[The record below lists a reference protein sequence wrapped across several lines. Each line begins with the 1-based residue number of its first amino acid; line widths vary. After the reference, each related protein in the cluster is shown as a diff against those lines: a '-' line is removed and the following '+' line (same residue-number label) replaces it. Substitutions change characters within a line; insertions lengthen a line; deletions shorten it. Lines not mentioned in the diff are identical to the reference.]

1 MPGLPKAA
9 VLRPDPAIPGLSP
22 AGCFD
27 ILSHRLADVLVAP
40 ARRGAIRDAARQ
52 LPPVPRLALEIRL
65 GGGDAGGD
73 GIVDLHQMITRRE
86 EDPQIL
92 RRHLD
97 QGGGAWAGGG
107 LTGFLGSWAA
117 EEDGLQD
124 RFDQLYLEWDAPTN
138 GVGPQL
144 PALFLA
150 SDLRFEA
157 ADSRSARRDALRRV
171 VARLCQAQDAPLSD
185 ALFDVVAGPV
195 SISHIGVMSGRGNAI
210 RVNYRGISPA
220 DLPGLLGRLGWPGDV
235 AAVSGQFAA
244 LVDAADRVTVGLD
257 LVDGALQPSI
267 GFEIFCDHPLSSVRW
282 DRILDHLCRDGLC
295 TAEKRAA
302 LGQIEA
308 TIAVDDAACPWPAV
322 WILPTIRGPRN
333 AWPMVHCHVSHLKLA
348 VAADGV
354 AQAKAYI
361 AAEHHWQIGY
371 GRPAEVTLPAGLSF
385 HPRPSTADA
394 VADAVGFLLRARQ
407 QNGLWGDFNRIN
419 GGCNNWVTGVAAL
432 ALAATGGEDARAAA
446 GAALRVLCGRVRPG
460 GGWGHN
466 EIAPVDTDTT
476 ASIIKALM
484 AMGAP
489 ESLPVV
495 AAARDFLRGHLTDG
509 GFQTYGAGTAIR
521 FAEDGV
527 VETGWRASHACV
539 MANCALLLPDRLI
552 PLLQR
557 NQTADGSWRPYWWR
571 SPAYPTALAAE
582 ALAAQGDRV
591 AVGRAVA
598 WARGQDPAAQSPF
611 CAAAIARVLIAGG
624 DRAGAEDILAG
635 LVPLQ
640 LSDGSWTTGADMIW
654 PRPEQMDG
662 HADFLDVPD
671 DRRVFTTAGVLLA
684 FAAAAACERGE
695 G

>member
-1 MPGLPKAA
+1 M
-9 VLRPDPAIPGLSP
+9 LRPDPAIPGLSP

-27 ILSHRLADVLVAP
+27 ILSRRLADVLVAP
-40 ARRGAIRDAARQ
+40 ARRGAIRDAAWQ

-73 GIVDLHQMITRRE
+73 GVVDLHQMISRRE
-86 EDPQIL
+86 DDPLIL

-97 QGGGAWAGGG
+97 QGGGAWAGDG
-107 LTGFLGSWAA
+107 LTGFLRSWAA
-117 EEDGLQD
+117 AEDGLQD
-124 RFDQLYLEWDAPTN
+124 RFDQLYLEWDAPTD
-138 GVGPQL
+138 GAGPHL

-157 ADSRSARRDALRRV
+157 AGSRAARRDALRRV
-171 VARLCQAQDAPLSD
+171 VARLCKAPDTHLSD

-220 DLPGLLGRLGWPGDV
+220 DLPGLLVRLGWPGDV
-235 AAVSGQFAA
+235 AAVSGHFAA

-257 LVDGALQPSI
+257 VVDGTLQPSI
-267 GFEIFCDHPLSSVRW
+267 GFEIFCDHPLPSGRW

-308 TIAVDDAACPWPAV
+308 TIAVDDTACPWPAA
-322 WILPTIRGPRN
+322 WILPTMRGPRN
-333 AWPMVHCHVSHLKLA
+333 AWPMARCHVSHLKLA

-354 AQAKAYI
+354 AQAKAYV

-371 GRPAEVTLPAGLSF
+371 GRPAEVTLPAGLAF
-385 HPRPSTADA
+385 HPRPSTRR
-394 VADAVGFLLRARQ
+394 VTADAVGFLLHARQ

-419 GGCNNWVTGVAAL
+419 GGCNNWVTGVVAL
-432 ALAATGGEDARAAA
+432 ALAATGGDEALA
-446 GAALRVLCGRVRPG
+446 GAAAALEVLRGRVQPG

-476 ASIIKALM
+476 ASIIKALT
-484 AMGAP
+484 AVAAP
-489 ESLPVV
+489 VSPPVI
-495 AAARDFLRGHLTDG
+495 AAAREFLRGHLTDD
-509 GFQTYGAGTAIR
+509 GFQTYGTGTAIR
-521 FAEDGV
+521 FSDDAV
-527 VETGWRASHACV
+527 VDAGWRTTHACV
-539 MANCALLLPDRLI
+539 MANCALILPDRLI
-552 PLLQR
+552 PLLRQS
-557 NQTADGSWRPYWWR
+557 QQADGSWTPYWWR
-571 SPAYPTALAAE
+571 TPAYPTALAAE
-582 ALAAQGDRV
+582 ALAAHGDGA
-591 AVGRAVA
+591 AVDRAVA
-598 WARGQDPAAQSPF
+598 WARAQDPAAQSPF

-635 LVPLQ
+635 LVRRQ

-654 PRPEQMDG
+654 PRPDQMDG
-662 HADFLDVPD
+662 HADFVDVPD

-684 FAAAAACERGE
+684 FAAATACT
-695 G
+695 

>member
-1 MPGLPKAA
+1 MPGSPKAA
-9 VLRPDPAIPGLSP
+9 ALRPDPAIPGLSP

-27 ILSHRLADVLVAP
+27 VLSHRLADVLVAP
-40 ARRGAIRDAARQ
+40 ARRRAIRDAARQ

-65 GGGDAGGD
+65 GGGVAAVD
-73 GIVDLHQMITRRE
+73 GAVDLHQMITRRE
-86 EDPQIL
+86 DDPLIL
-92 RRHLD
+92 RHHLD

-107 LTGFLGSWAA
+107 LTGFLRDWAA
-117 EEDGLQD
+117 DEDGLQD
-124 RFDQLYLEWDAPTN
+124 RFDQLYLEWDAPTD
-138 GVGPQL
+138 GAGPHL

-157 ADSRSARRDALRRV
+157 ADSRAARRDTLRRV
-171 VARLCQAQDAPLSD
+171 VAGLCNAQDGRLSD
-185 ALFDVVAGPV
+185 ALFAVVDGPV
-195 SISHIGVMSGRGNAI
+195 SIGHVGVMSGRSNAI
-210 RVNYRGISPA
+210 RVNYRGIGPA
-220 DLPGLLGRLGWPGDV
+220 DLPGLLGRLGWPGNV
-235 AAVSGQFAA
+235 AAVSGHFAA
-244 LVDAADRVTVGLD
+244 LVEAADRVTVGVD

-267 GFEIFCDHPLSSVRW
+267 GLEIFCDHPLPSARW
-282 DRILDHLCRDGLC
+282 DRILDHLCRHDLC
-295 TAEKRAA
+295 AAEKRVA
-302 LGQIEA
+302 LGEVEA
-308 TIAVDDAACPWPAV
+308 TIAVDDADRPWPAA
-322 WILPTIRGPRN
+322 WILPTIRGPRD
-333 AWPMVHCHVSHLKLA
+333 AWPMVRCHVSHLKLA
-348 VAADGV
+348 IAADGV

-361 AAEHHWQIGY
+361 AAEHHWQIGH
-371 GRPAEVTLPAGLSF
+371 GRPAEVTLPAGLAF
-385 HPRPSTADA
+385 HPRPSIPEA

-432 ALAATGGEDARAAA
+432 ALAATGGEDARA
-446 GAALRVLCGRVRPG
+446 GAAAALQVLCGRVRPG

-484 AMGAP
+484 AVAAP

-527 VETGWRASHACV
+527 VDTGWRASHACV

-557 NQTADGSWRPYWWR
+557 NQAADGSWRPYWWR

-582 ALAAQGDRV
+582 ALAAHGDRA
-591 AVGRAVA
+591 AVDRAVA
-598 WARGQDPAAQSPF
+598 WARRQDPAAQSPF
-611 CAAAIARVLIAGG
+611 RAAAIARVLIAGG
-624 DRAGAEDILAG
+624 DRAGAGDVLAG
-635 LVPLQ
+635 LLSRQ
-640 LSDGSWTTGADMIW
+640 LSDGSWMTGADMIW
-654 PRPEQMDG
+654 PRPDQMDG
-662 HADFLDVPD
+662 HMDFLDVPD

-684 FAAAAACERGE
+684 FAAATACT
-695 G
+695 

>member
-1 MPGLPKAA
+1 M
-9 VLRPDPAIPGLSP
+9 RPDPAIPGLSP

-40 ARRGAIRDAARQ
+40 ARRRAIRDAAWQ

-65 GGGDAGGD
+65 GGGDAGVD
-73 GIVDLHQMITRRE
+73 AAVDLHQMITRRE

-107 LTGFLGSWAA
+107 LTGFLRSWAA

-124 RFDQLYLEWDAPTN
+124 RFDQLYLEWDAPTD
-138 GVGPQL
+138 GAGPHL

-157 ADSRSARRDALRRV
+157 AESRSARRDALRRV

-185 ALFDVVAGPV
+185 TLFDVVAGPV

-235 AAVSGQFAA
+235 AAVSGHFAA

-257 LVDGALQPSI
+257 LVDGALRPSI
-267 GFEIFCDHPLSSVRW
+267 GFEIFCDHPLPSGRW

-308 TIAVDDAACPWPAV
+308 TIAVDDAACPWPAA
-322 WILPTIRGPRN
+322 WILPTIRGPGD
-333 AWPMVHCHVSHLKLA
+333 AWPMVRCHVSHLKLA

-385 HPRPSTADA
+385 HPRPSTAEA

-432 ALAATGGEDARAAA
+432 ALAETGGDEALA
-446 GAALRVLCGRVRPG
+446 GAAAALEVLRGRVQPG

-484 AMGAP
+484 AVSAP
-489 ESLPVV
+489 ENPPVI
-495 AAARDFLRGHLTDG
+495 AAAREFLRGHLTDD
-509 GFQTYGAGTAIR
+509 GFQTYGTGTTIR
-521 FAEDGV
+521 FSDDAV
-527 VETGWRASHACV
+527 VDAGWRATHACV
-539 MANCALLLPDRLI
+539 MANCALILPDQLI
-552 PLLQR
+552 PLLRQS
-557 NQTADGSWRPYWWR
+557 QQADGSWTPYWWR
-571 SPAYPTALAAE
+571 TPAYPTALAAE
-582 ALAAQGDRV
+582 ALAAHGDGA
-591 AVGRAVA
+591 AVDRAVT
-598 WARGQDPAAQSPF
+598 WARMQDPAAQSPF

-624 DRAGAEDILAG
+624 DRARAGDILAE
-635 LVPLQ
+635 LLRRQ
-640 LSDGSWTTGADMIW
+640 LSDGSWMTGADMIW
-654 PRPEQMDG
+654 PRPDQMDG
-662 HADFLDVPD
+662 HTDFLDVPD

-684 FAAAAACERGE
+684 FAAATARS
-695 G
+695 